1 MINLLKVLH
10 VKNEHWISSETVKL
24 QCFTLTRHISKMS
37 LSCTLSK
44 ASSEI
49 MEVLLMCLPFL
60 TQPTVPLYS
69 VVPQCQILHCAS
81 QAFSYNS
88 LMSLPVF
95 TSICR

>member
-37 LSCTLSK
+37 LSCTLPK

-49 MEVLLMCLPFL
+49 MEVLLCFHFL
-60 TQPTVPLYS
+60 IQPTVTLCS
-69 VVPQCQILHCAS
+69 VVLRVTYCTMLHRHFLTTVS
-81 QAFSYNS
+81 
-88 LMSLPVF
+88 
-95 TSICR
+95 